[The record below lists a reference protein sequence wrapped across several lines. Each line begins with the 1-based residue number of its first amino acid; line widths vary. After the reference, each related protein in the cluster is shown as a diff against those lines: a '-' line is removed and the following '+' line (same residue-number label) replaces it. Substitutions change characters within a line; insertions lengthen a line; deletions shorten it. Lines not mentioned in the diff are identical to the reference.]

1 MKVKLLTIVLS
12 SIFILIFNS
21 CSRSKN
27 EVNVYVWSDYLSQ
40 DVIEEFEKETGIKV
54 NLDTYDSNEALLE
67 KLQTGVSKY
76 DVVVPS
82 DYMVQILIRQNLLHE
97 IDKTK
102 IPNLKHINSRFLNL
116 QYDPENKFSVPFFW
130 GTTGFAYRKD
140 KVGELPETW
149 SVLFD
154 EKYKGK
160 ILMLDDMR
168 ECFAVAL
175 KLLGHSINETDTSIL
190 LKAKEILANQKK
202 LVKQYNSSGFDQAI
216 LSGDVWIAHGWS
228 GQLVKI
234 SESDSNIVYV
244 LPKEGGTLWIDN
256 LAIPKSAENIENAH
270 IFINF
275 LLKPEISARVSE
287 FSGYATVNET
297 AKKFINQKYLT
308 KQRYPDEE
316 ALKNF
321 ELMQD
326 LGTVTKLLDRFWTE
340 IKSQ

>member
-1 MKVKLLTIVLS
+1 MKKKLLILFLS
-12 SIFILIFNS
+12 FLLIS
-21 CSRSKN
+21 CAGNKN
-27 EVNVYVWSDYLSQ
+27 KVNVYIWSDYLSP
-40 DVIEEFEKETGIKV
+40 DVLEKFERETGISV

-82 DYMVQILIRQNLLHE
+82 DYMVQILIKQDLLQK
-97 IDKTK
+97 IDKQK
-102 IPNLKHINSRFLNL
+102 IPNLRYINKKFLN
-116 QYDPENKFSVPFFW
+116 QEFDPENNFSVPFFW

-140 KVGELPETW
+140 KLGEVPNTW
-149 SVLFD
+149 QTLFD
-154 EKYKGK
+154 EKYAGK

-175 KLLGHSINETDTSIL
+175 KLLGHSINETDTTVL
-190 LKAKEILANQKK
+190 LKAKELLMKQKK

-234 SESDSNIVYV
+234 SETDTNIVYV

-256 LAIPKSAENIENAH
+256 LAIPKSAENVENAH
-270 IFINF
+270 KFINF

-287 FSGYATVNET
+287 FSGYATVNDS
-297 AKKFINQKYLT
+297 AKKFINPKYLT
-308 KQRYPDEE
+308 HQRYPDEE
-316 ALKNF
+316 TLKNF
-321 ELMQD
+321 ELMKD
-326 LGTVTKLLDRFWTE
+326 LGKVTRLLDRFWTE

>member
-1 MKVKLLTIVLS
+1 MMRKLFIPALV
-12 SIFILIFNS
+12 FILIS
-21 CSRSKN
+21 CGTNKN
-27 EVNVYVWSDYLSQ
+27 RVNVYIWSDYLSP
-40 DVIEEFEKETGIKV
+40 DVIEKFENETGIKV

-82 DYMVQILIRQNLLHE
+82 DYMVQILIKQNLLRK
-97 IDKTK
+97 IDKGK
-102 IPNLKHINSRFLNL
+102 IPNIKNIDKKFLNL
-116 QYDPENKFSVPFFW
+116 EFDPDNDFSIPFFW

-140 KVGELPETW
+140 KLGEIPNSW
-149 SVLFD
+149 WVLFD

-175 KLLGHSINETDTSIL
+175 KLLGHSINETDTTIL
-190 LKAKEILANQKK
+190 LKAKELLMKQKS

-228 GQLVKI
+228 GQLVKVC
-234 SESDSNIVYV
+234 ESDTNIIYV
-244 LPKEGGTLWIDN
+244 FPKEGGTLWIDN
-256 LAIPKSAENIENAH
+256 LAIPKSAENVENAH

-275 LLKPEISARVSE
+275 LLRPEISAKVSE
-287 FSGYATVNET
+287 FSGYATANDS
-297 AKKFINQKYLT
+297 AKKFINPKYLT
-308 KQRYPDEE
+308 KQRYPDEKTLE
-316 ALKNF
+316 KF
-321 ELMQD
+321 ELMKD
-326 LGTVTKLLDRFWTE
+326 LGAVTKLLDRFWTE

>member
-1 MKVKLLTIVLS
+1 M
-12 SIFILIFNS
+12 
-21 CSRSKN
+21 
-27 EVNVYVWSDYLSQ
+27 
-40 DVIEEFEKETGIKV
+40 IEQFEKETGISV

-82 DYMVQILIRQNLLHE
+82 DYMVQILIKQNLLQK
-97 IDKTK
+97 IDRQK
-102 IPNLKHINSRFLNL
+102 IPNLKYINKRFLNL
-116 QYDPENKFSVPFFW
+116 EFDPENNFSVPFFW

-140 KVGELPETW
+140 KLGEVPNSWKT
-149 SVLFD
+149 LFN
-154 EKYKGK
+154 EKYAGK

-175 KLLGHSINETDTSIL
+175 KLLGHSINETDTSVL
-190 LKAKEILANQKK
+190 LKAKELLMKQKK

-234 SESDSNIVYV
+234 SETDTNIVYV
-244 LPKEGGTLWIDN
+244 LPEEGGTLWIDN
-256 LAIPKSAENIENAH
+256 LAIPKSAENVENAH
-270 IFINF
+270 KFINF

-287 FSGYATVNET
+287 FSGYATVNDS
-297 AKKFINQKYLT
+297 AKKFVNPKYLT
-308 KQRYPDEE
+308 HQRYPDEE

-321 ELMQD
+321 ELMKD
-326 LGTVTKLLDRFWTE
+326 LGKVTKLLDRFWTE

>member
-1 MKVKLLTIVLS
+1 MKFKL
-12 SIFILIFNS
+12 FIIIISFLLIS
-21 CSRSKN
+21 CGGDKN
-27 EVNVYVWSDYLSQ
+27 KVNVYIWSDYLPP

-76 DVVVPS
+76 DVIVPS
-82 DYMVQILIRQNLLHE
+82 DYMVQILIKQNLLHK
-97 IDKTK
+97 IDKSK
-102 IPNLKHINSRFLNL
+102 IQNLKNINEKFLNL
-116 QYDPENKFSVPFFW
+116 EFDPENNFSIPFFW

-140 KVGELPETW
+140 KLGEIPDSW
-149 SVLFD
+149 KVLFD
-154 EKYKGK
+154 EKYNGK

-175 KLLGHSINETDTSIL
+175 KLLGHSINETDTTIL
-190 LKAKEILANQKK
+190 LKAKELLMKQKK

-228 GQLVKI
+228 GQLI
-234 SESDSNIVYV
+234 RASETDTNIVYV

-256 LAIPKSAENIENAH
+256 LAIPKTAENIENAH

-275 LLKPEISARVSE
+275 LLKPEIGARVSE
-287 FSGYATVNET
+287 FSGYATTNDL
-297 AKKFINQKYLT
+297 AKRFINPKYLT
-308 KQRYPDEE
+308 KWRYPDDKMLE
-316 ALKNF
+316 NF
-321 ELMQD
+321 ELMKD
-326 LGTVTKLLDRFWTE
+326 LGMVTKLLDRFWTE

>member
-1 MKVKLLTIVLS
+1 MRLKLFLIVISFL
-12 SIFILIFNS
+12 LAS
-21 CSRSKN
+21 CGGSKN
-27 EVNVYVWSDYLSQ
+27 RVNVYIWSDYLPP
-40 DVIEEFEKETGIKV
+40 DVIEKFEKETGIKV

-82 DYMVQILIRQNLLHE
+82 DYMVQILIKQNLLQK
-97 IDKTK
+97 IDKSK
-102 IPNLKHINSRFLNL
+102 IQNLKNINKKFLNL
-116 QYDPENKFSVPFFW
+116 EFDPENNFSIPFLW

-140 KVGELPETW
+140 KLGEISNSW
-149 SVLFD
+149 KVLFD
-154 EKYKGK
+154 EKYNGK

-175 KLLGHSINETDTSIL
+175 KLLGHSINETDITAL
-190 LKAKEILANQKK
+190 LKAKELLMKQKR

-228 GQLVKI
+228 GQLVRA
-234 SESDSNIVYV
+234 SETDTNIVYV

-256 LAIPKSAENIENAH
+256 LAIPKTAENIENAH

-275 LLKPEISARVSE
+275 LLKPEIGARVSE
-287 FSGYATVNET
+287 FSSYATTNDS
-297 AKKFINQKYLT
+297 AKKFINSKYLT
-308 KQRYPDEE
+308 KWRYPDDKMLE
-316 ALKNF
+316 NF
-321 ELMQD
+321 ELMKD
-326 LGTVTKLLDRFWTE
+326 LGMVTKLLDRFWTE

>member
-1 MKVKLLTIVLS
+1 
-12 SIFILIFNS
+12 
-21 CSRSKN
+21 
-27 EVNVYVWSDYLSQ
+27 
-40 DVIEEFEKETGIKV
+40 
-54 NLDTYDSNEALLE
+54 
-67 KLQTGVSKY
+67 
-76 DVVVPS
+76 
-82 DYMVQILIRQNLLHE
+82 
-97 IDKTK
+97 
-102 IPNLKHINSRFLNL
+102 
-116 QYDPENKFSVPFFW
+116 
-130 GTTGFAYRKD
+130 
-140 KVGELPETW
+140 
-149 SVLFD
+149 
-154 EKYKGK
+154 
-160 ILMLDDMR
+160 MLDDMR

-234 SESDSNIVYV
+234 AESDSNIVYV

-256 LAIPKSAENIENAH
+256 LAIPKSADNIENAH

>member
-1 MKVKLLTIVLS
+1 MRSKLFLIVIS
-12 SIFILIFNS
+12 FILAS
-21 CSRSKN
+21 CGGSKN
-27 EVNVYVWSDYLSQ
+27 GVNVYIWSDYLPP
-40 DVIEEFEKETGIKV
+40 DVIEKFENETGIKV

-82 DYMVQILIRQNLLHE
+82 DYMVQILIKQNLLQK
-97 IDKTK
+97 IDKSK
-102 IPNLKHINSRFLNL
+102 IPNLKNINKKFLNL
-116 QYDPENKFSVPFFW
+116 EFDPGNNFSIPFFW

-140 KVGELPETW
+140 KLGEIPNSW
-149 SVLFD
+149 QVLFD
-154 EKYKGK
+154 EKYGGK

-175 KLLGHSINETDTSIL
+175 KLLGHSINETDTTVL
-190 LKAKEILANQKK
+190 LKAKELLMKQKR

-228 GQLVKI
+228 GQLVRA
-234 SESDSNIVYV
+234 SETDTNIVYV

-256 LAIPKSAENIENAH
+256 LAIPKTAENIENAH

-275 LLKPEISARVSE
+275 LLKPEIGARVSE
-287 FSGYATVNET
+287 FSGYATTNDS
-297 AKKFINQKYLT
+297 AKKLINPKYLT
-308 KQRYPDEE
+308 KWRYPDDKMLE
-316 ALKNF
+316 NF
-321 ELMQD
+321 ELLRD
-326 LGTVTKLLDRFWTE
+326 LGMVTKLLDRFWTE

>member
-1 MKVKLLTIVLS
+1 MRKKLL
-12 SIFILIFNS
+12 ILFLASLLIS
-21 CSRSKN
+21 CAGNKN
-27 EVNVYVWSDYLSQ
+27 KVNVYIWSDYLSP
-40 DVIEEFEKETGIKV
+40 DVIEKFERETGISV

-82 DYMVQILIRQNLLHE
+82 DYMVQILIKQNLLQK
-97 IDKTK
+97 IDKQK
-102 IPNLKHINSRFLNL
+102 IPNLRYINKKFLN
-116 QYDPENKFSVPFFW
+116 QEFDPENNFSVPFFW

-140 KVGELPETW
+140 KLGEVLNSWQT
-149 SVLFD
+149 LFD
-154 EKYKGK
+154 EKYAGK

-175 KLLGHSINETDTSIL
+175 KLLGHSINETDTTVL
-190 LKAKEILANQKK
+190 LKAKDLLMKQKK

-234 SESDSNIVYV
+234 SETDTNIVYV

-256 LAIPKSAENIENAH
+256 LAIPKSAENVENAH
-270 IFINF
+270 KFINF

-287 FSGYATVNET
+287 FSGYATVNDS
-297 AKKFINQKYLT
+297 AKKFINPKYLT
-308 KQRYPDEE
+308 PQRYPDDET
-316 ALKNF
+316 LKNF
-321 ELMQD
+321 ELMKD
-326 LGTVTKLLDRFWTE
+326 LGKVTRLLDRFWTE